1 MIGLLRRWQENL
13 RARERGSISFSESL
27 ALKVVSVIIA
37 LILWLTIL
45 GFKPEE
51 VKRNWKL
58 ELLLPPGVVVTS
70 KVPAYVQFTLSGP
83 RVLLNNV
90 DRKAHPIR
98 PDLRHTRDSTVV
110 LNINEDLIADDLPKG
125 VKVLSYYP
133 PTILLR
139 LEEVV
144 ETQVRVA
151 PTLVGAPAEGWEIA
165 EIVTRPT
172 KVTLAGP
179 KSYVSQV
186 DTVGTEPIDLTG
198 LAGTREAVV
207 SVDVDG
213 AQGFQLSRDRVVKVK
228 IVARRRP

>member
-1 MIGLLRRWQENL
+1 MTRPLLERI
-13 RARERGSISFSESL
+13 RGSISFSESL

-110 LNINEDLIADDLPKG
+110 LNVNEDLIADDLPKG

-144 ETQVRVA
+144 ETPVKVN
-151 PTLVGAPAEGWEIA
+151 PTLVGVPAEGWEISQVLA
-165 EIVTRPT
+165 KPATVM
-172 KVTLAGP
+172 LAGP
-179 KSYVSQV
+179 KSYVAQV
-186 DTVGTEPIDLTG
+186 EGVGTEPIDVTG

-213 AQGFQLSRDRVVKVK
+213 SQGFQLSRERVVKVK
-228 IVARRRP
+228 IVAKPRK